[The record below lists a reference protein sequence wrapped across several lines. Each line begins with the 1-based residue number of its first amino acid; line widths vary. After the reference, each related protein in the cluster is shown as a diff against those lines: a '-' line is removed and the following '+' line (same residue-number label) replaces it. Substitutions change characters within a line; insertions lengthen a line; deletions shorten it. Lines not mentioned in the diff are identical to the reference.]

1 MKENFWFLAV
11 MLATMLALGGAD
23 EHAHACT
30 VCGSNSQ
37 GDDEYVP
44 LVDQPA
50 YSPDDDNRP
59 TVAVDT
65 THQNYHTISTG
76 YAGFAAL
83 LRADGVIVED
93 FSVEFPSGGCDVADE
108 NAETCENSRAA
119 YLQALAGID
128 ILVIANCQESISED
142 EAAVISGW
150 LSGELAC
157 SAGADCSGR
166 GLFLIADHERDSDF
180 PEKITALSSKLGL
193 NWPNNS
199 IGIVTDISA
208 CPGPNPGD
216 YGFPEPD
223 PEICNATKTIVF
235 DLESPADPSNGELV
249 VDHPIVL
256 GRGIDEEIQSVTA
269 FFGSGIVSGP
279 GESILTLP
287 SRALWWFDEGELGE
301 TKGDAAG
308 YSQGMAFSYGAGRVY
323 ASGEAAMFTA
333 RANARGPWGMQVTED
348 NEQYLLNIIHWFD
361 GILDGTDT
369 DTDTDADGYSD
380 IEDNCIETANPTQSD
395 DDDDG
400 YGNAC
405 DADFN
410 NDGAVGMDDV
420 GALLRGLNTVNPV
433 MDLDEDGVVGLSD
446 LLTTY
451 YALGTVPGPSAL
463 VPD

>member
-1 MKENFWFLAV
+1 MFRFV
-11 MLATMLALGGAD
+11 MLATIFTLSVAEGAAYANSTD
-23 EHAHACT
+23 YSDCI
-30 VCGSNSQ
+30 VCPSDQ

-44 LVDQPA
+44 LVDQPT

-83 LRADGVIVED
+83 LRADGVLVED
-93 FSVEFPSGGCDVADE
+93 FSVEFPSGDCDVADE
-108 NAETCENSRAA
+108 NAEACENSLAA
-119 YLQALAGID
+119 YLQALAAID
-128 ILVIANCQESISED
+128 ILVIANCQKSISEA
-142 EAAVISGW
+142 EAAVIAGW

-157 SAGADCSGR
+157 SEGADCSGR

-180 PEKITALSSKLGL
+180 PAKIAALSSKLGL

-199 IGIVTDISA
+199 IGIATDIDT
-208 CPGPNPGD
+208 CPGPNPAD
-216 YGFPEPD
+216 FGFPERD
-223 PEICNATKTIVF
+223 PEICNAIRTIVF
-235 DLESPADPSNGELV
+235 DLEGPAEPDNGELI

-256 GRGIDEEIQSVTA
+256 GRGIDEEVQSVTA

-287 SRALWWFDEGELGE
+287 SRALWWFDEGEAGE

-308 YSQGMAFSYGAGRVY
+308 YSQGMAFSYEAGRVY

-333 RANARGPWGMQVTED
+333 RANATGPWGMQVTED
-348 NEQYLLNIIHWFD
+348 NEKYLLNVIHWLD
-361 GILDGTDT
+361 GILDDT

-380 IEDNCIETANPTQSD
+380 VEDNCIETANPTQSD
-395 DDDDG
+395 DDEDG

-420 GALLRGLNTVNPV
+420 GALLGGLNTVNPV

-446 LLTTY
+446 LRVAL
-451 YALGTVPGPSAL
+451 YALGGVPGPSAL
-463 VPD
+463 LSD